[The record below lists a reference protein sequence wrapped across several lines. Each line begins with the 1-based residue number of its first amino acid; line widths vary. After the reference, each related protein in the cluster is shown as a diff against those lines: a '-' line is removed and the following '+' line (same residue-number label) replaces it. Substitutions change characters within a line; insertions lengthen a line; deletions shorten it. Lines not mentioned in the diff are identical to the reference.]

1 MNSWLKPPM
10 PRVVGF
16 WLVVAAALGVLPAAP
31 ASADDDQDRGS
42 TYARVR
48 YVDGGLTVQST
59 GQGEVVEAVVNTP
72 VVPGD
77 SAWTEDGRAEI
88 ELADGS
94 VLRLDAGTRI
104 DVRNLADLGNRYE
117 KTTLIALRQG
127 GLQIDAPEPS
137 SSDKVIQ
144 IDSEGGSVYL
154 LSGGSFR
161 IDAEGSVCTVS
172 SLRGV
177 AELSGDGGS
186 VLVRSGERSSAGRG
200 RNPSDPRPFNTLR
213 QDSFDRFCEERGQ
226 AYLRQGTDPAL
237 DRVREQSAPEID
249 PYIGELSTY
258 GDWRVFS
265 DYGYV
270 WRPRYSGAWGPY
282 VNGHWVS
289 TPTGWAWVSYDPWG
303 WAPYHYGRWDFVV
316 DIGWFW
322 IPGRIW
328 SGAWVSYAVGPSYV
342 GWCPLNYYNRPVFTS
357 VRVTNINVGRLDP
370 RGWRFVPAD
379 RFAARGE
386 RAAVRPDRL
395 PRGTEVTVTGRL
407 PRFDPREVAARPE
420 KWTRVVDQVRGS
432 RTPMP
437 AAGASDPPVP
447 FRNSERRGDDGRSG
461 ARNSPRITAPAGP
474 GAASRARPYGN
485 DSRTPGNAPRS
496 RVGASSDEPRDGRSP
511 SPPRERVQRPETRS
525 PAGSDP
531 GASRTP
537 DRGRSMEPRRREDP
551 RRSAPTEAPSGT
563 PQSDRQRT
571 ERPGPERPRSA
582 APAPSPTAPPRERAP
597 DRDNQSAR
605 PRGHFVERLF
615 DNVRRD
621 RPYDRSGAPSRA
633 EPPRPQ
639 ARPEARPQPRPEA
652 RPSRQEARPP
662 HQEARP
668 RQAPERPPRGSKHR

>member
-1 MNSWLKPPM
+1 MNCWLKPLTSRFM
-10 PRVVGF
+10 VF
-16 WLVVAAALGVLPAAP
+16 WLVLAAGLVVLPAAP

-59 GQGEVVEAVVNTP
+59 GEGEVVAAVVNTP

-77 SAWTEDGRAEI
+77 SAWTDDGRAEI

-94 VLRLDAGTRI
+94 VLRLDAGSRI

-117 KTTLIALRQG
+117 KTTLIALQQG
-127 GLQIDAPEPS
+127 SLRIDAPEPS
-137 SSDKVIQ
+137 SSDKVFQ

-213 QDSFDRFCEERGQ
+213 QDSFDRFCEERGR
-226 AYLRQGTDPAL
+226 AYLRQGDDPSL
-237 DRVREQSAPEID
+237 DRVRQQAAPEVD
-249 PYIGELSTY
+249 PYVGELSTY
-258 GDWRVFS
+258 GDWRDVP

-282 VNGHWVS
+282 VNGHWAW

-328 SGAWVSYAVGPSYV
+328 SGAWVSYAVGPSYI
-342 GWCPLNYYNRPVFTS
+342 GWCPLNFYNRPVFTS
-357 VRVTNINVGRLDP
+357 LEIVNVRNINVGRLDP
-370 RGWRFVPAD
+370 RGWRFVQAD

-386 RAAVRPDRL
+386 RVVVRPDRL
-395 PRGTEVTVTGRL
+395 PRGTEVVVTGRL
-407 PRFDPREVAARPE
+407 PRFDAHEIAARPE
-420 KWTRVVDQVRGS
+420 KWNRVVDQVRGS
-432 RTPMP
+432 RAPLP
-437 AAGASDPPVP
+437 APGAPERPVP
-447 FRNSERRGDDGRSG
+447 FRNFERRGDDGRSA
-461 ARNSPRITAPAGP
+461 ARNSPRLSAPGGP
-474 GAASRARPYGN
+474 GDASRARPRGSE
-485 DSRTPGNAPRS
+485 SRVPADTPRS
-496 RVGASSDEPRDGRSP
+496 RVGASYGGAQDGRRSL
-511 SPPRERVQRPETRS
+511 PPRERVQRPETRS
-525 PAGSDP
+525 PGESNP
-531 GASRTP
+531 GASKVP
-537 DRGRSMEPRRREDP
+537 DRGRSMEPRRREDS
-551 RRSAPTEAPSGT
+551 RR
-563 PQSDRQRT
+563 
-571 ERPGPERPRSA
+571 A
-582 APAPSPTAPPRERAP
+582 APTAPPGERAP

-621 RPYDRSGAPSRA
+621 RPPDRSGAPRA

-639 ARPEARPQPRPEA
+639 PRPQPRPET
-652 RPSRQEARPP
+652 RTPRQEA
-662 HQEARP
+662 HP
-668 RQAPERPPRGSKHR
+668 RQAPARPEHPPRGSDHH